1 MLLEWFR
8 FGIFRLPSVAPLLQK
23 PLSGNNLPV
32 SCPFPISWRNTGDR
46 LPVSLMMAF
55 SGGRFGA
62 GRLGLTGLQDH
73 ALRKNSKVVAS
84 VAAVKQNICPNLGW

>member
-8 FGIFRLPSVAPLLQK
+8 FGIFRLPSAGLQPLK
-23 PLSGNNLPV
+23 PLFGNNLSV
-32 SCPFPISWRNTGDR
+32 SRPLPASWRNAGDC

-62 GRLGLTGLQDH
+62 GRLGLALQK

-84 VAAVKQNICPNLGW
+84 VPAVKQNLFPNLPQ